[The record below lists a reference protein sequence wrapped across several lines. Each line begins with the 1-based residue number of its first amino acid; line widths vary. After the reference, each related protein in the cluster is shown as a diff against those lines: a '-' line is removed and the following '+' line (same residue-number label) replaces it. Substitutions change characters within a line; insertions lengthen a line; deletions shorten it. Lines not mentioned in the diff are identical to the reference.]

1 MKRNYFV
8 LTLIVLMILSLFCGC
23 GRKAVANDAYWNGSS
38 DLGYVTED
46 SVAVSKPEAEYPKYE
61 SDSAESGS
69 TAGSIPHNQKL
80 IRTLALE
87 TETEDLDQLLTNVEA
102 RTQELGGYVEQKNV
116 YRGSAYANRVYRH
129 GNLTIRIPAEKV
141 DQFVLHIGDTSNII
155 SSNEDVDD
163 ISLQYVATESRIKAL
178 EAQQTR
184 LLELL
189 EQAETMEDLLKIDS
203 QLTNVRS
210 ELEQVTSQLR
220 LYDNLVN
227 YATIRL
233 TITEVREYTVVQE
246 EETFWQRIVNGLKE
260 NLQDL
265 GHTAEEFA
273 IFLITGL
280 PYFLLIG
287 AVLVVLILWLR
298 SARRKR
304 AKKRTKPLPQEDSQ

>member
-1 MKRNYFV
+1 MKRKYFV
-8 LTLIVLMILSLFCGC
+8 WTLAVVMILSLLSGC
-23 GRKAVANDAYWNGSS
+23 GRKAANDAYWNGSG
-38 DLGYVTED
+38 DMGYVAED
-46 SVAVSKPEAEYPKYE
+46 SVVSNPEAEYPK
-61 SDSAESGS
+61 DGAESGS
-69 TAGSIPHNQKL
+69 TVSGSIPKNQKL
-80 IRTLALE
+80 IRTLKLE

-102 RTQELGGYVEQKNV
+102 RIQDLGGYVEQKNV
-116 YRGSAYANRVYRH
+116 YRGSAYANRVYRY
-129 GNLTIRIPAEKV
+129 GNLTIRIPAEKA
-141 DQFVLHIGDTSNII
+141 DQFVLHIGETSNII

-163 ISLQYVATESRIKAL
+163 VSLQYVATESRIKAL
-178 EAQQTR
+178 EAQQDR

-203 QLTNVRS
+203 QLTDVRA

-233 TITEVREYTVVQE
+233 TVTEVREYTVVQE

-260 NLQDL
+260 NLRDL
-265 GHTAEEFA
+265 GNAAEEFA

-287 AVLVVLILWLR
+287 IVLAVVILWLR
-298 SARRKR
+298 SVRRKR
-304 AKKRTKPLPQEDSQ
+304 AKRRTKPLQQEDNQ